1 MKIIIVED
9 EQRARRGLRRLIEDL
24 SETYEIV
31 AEASN
36 GKQGL
41 ELVMAMK
48 PDVVITDVEM
58 PFMDGLDMITRFKN
72 AHPHIQ
78 TVVISA
84 YSKFEYAKKAITL
97 DAVEYLLKPI
107 LYQEIKDVLLKIE
120 KELGKTQVDYRVLK
134 KVYPNVHP
142 LVLKTLKIIE
152 LDYAQ
157 KISQKELALKL
168 GVTQEYFSSLFSK
181 EMGSSFTRYLN
192 TYRIDMA
199 KAILASQNYE
209 RGKIPYQVGFRDEKY
224 FYKIFKDIEG
234 ISYSEYLKGKSRG
247 K

>member
-9 EQRARRGLRRLIEDL
+9 EQRARRGLRRLIEGL
-24 SETYEIV
+24 SETYEII

-41 ELVMAMK
+41 ELVLTMK

-58 PFMDGLDMITRFKN
+58 PFMDGLDMIMRFKDSY
-72 AHPHIQ
+72 PDIK

-120 KELGKTQVDYRVLK
+120 KEIEEKQVDYRVLK
-134 KVYPNVHP
+134 RVYPNVHP

-152 LDYAQ
+152 SDYAE
-157 KISQKELALKL
+157 KISQKELALNL
-168 GVTQEYFSSLFSK
+168 GVTQEYFSSLFSR
-181 EMGSSFTRYLN
+181 EMGSSFTKYLN

-199 KAILASQNYE
+199 KAIIASQNYE
-209 RGKIPYQVGFRDEKY
+209 RGKVPYQVGFHEEKY
-224 FYKIFKDIEG
+224 FYKKFKDIEG
-234 ISYSEYLKGKSRG
+234 VSYSEYLKKNNAL
-247 K
+247 